1 MSRIAVRTLLLITL
15 AAPVGIC
22 LAGNTG
28 AYTPQTSR
36 PGSPPQTY
44 KPQLERPSGSI
55 STYQPPVSQP
65 PQSPTLYRPS
75 GPTYQRSTR

>member
-1 MSRIAVRTLLLITL
+1 MSCIPVRTLLLLAL
-15 AAPVGIC
+15 AAPAGMC

-28 AYTPQTSR
+28 TYTPQTTR
-36 PGSPPQTY
+36 PGNPPQTY

-75 GPTYQRSTR
+75 GPTYHRSTR